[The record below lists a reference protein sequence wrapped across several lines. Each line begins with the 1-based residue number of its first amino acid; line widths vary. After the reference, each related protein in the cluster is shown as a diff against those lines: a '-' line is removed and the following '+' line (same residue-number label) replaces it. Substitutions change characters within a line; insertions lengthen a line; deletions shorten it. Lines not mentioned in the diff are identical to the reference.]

1 MAARQRVLARSL
13 VPLFAAILAACGGG
27 GGDGNAPPAPP
38 AASIQGTAAVGAA
51 LAQAQVEVTD
61 SSRTSV
67 CTEAS
72 IVTSGT
78 GDFTCTLQA
87 GKSAP
92 FLVVVTDPSGA
103 RPPMVSVATSTPAA
117 GTPLVVNATP
127 LTTAI
132 VGQLASG
139 GNALA
144 VVADRSLLDLSA
156 LASIKAKVLTQIA
169 PALTA
174 LGAPPGYD
182 PFSTQIVAATSNQA
196 GNTADQVIDTL
207 RFSTVNGV
215 TEVSTVDNPGGAV
228 PLAGAA
234 ATTPPQLPAP
244 SASVTS
250 LASSL
255 RLLATALNQ
264 CFALPVATRVVA
276 ANTSIPA
283 SQGGP
288 EVTESAPE
296 CDGIVIDGFLNNG
309 YKGGQF
315 FYGVLTDAAMVGAK
329 WAVPE
334 VMRFIEDTTAAD
346 ADRAV
351 LNMRYVDANGVAG
364 NLISV
369 AQKFPGTST
378 TARPSDWW
386 LYGNQQ
392 AVDSSIRPFIR
403 LNNQLAP
410 NPGTA
415 PFVNASASRYESGLN
430 IFINKDGPNSAG
442 MRAARV
448 TGPGLPPAGLVYTR
462 PDPAICTE
470 QTWLNVRRKDGLTDA
485 ASATFA
491 ADVGNIF
498 RLQRTDGVSGTSA
511 STVRP
516 NPNAGNANTTA
527 FPAWAHPLDYGAAV
541 GATNYID
548 FSALRAN
555 IIYTFE
561 IYYDG
566 ETAPRYT
573 LSKTL
578 LAPVVPAARG
588 GDLQWIS
595 LTDAALAHL
604 NPADPLGAAQ
614 TSMNLSWSANRFAET
629 IQSAGVYT
637 FDAAGT
643 VNQGLVGVA
652 RGATSAVATA
662 PGATGACDAGTSFK
676 ALTNDG
682 NSGRAIQLRYRMLD
696 GGYKDS
702 MTRYN

>member
-1 MAARQRVLARSL
+1 LA
-13 VPLFAAILAACGGG
+13 
-27 GGDGNAPPAPP
+27 N
-38 AASIQGTAAVGAA
+38 
-51 LAQAQVEVTD
+51 AQVEVTD
-61 SSRTSV
+61 SSKASV
-67 CTEAS
+67 CTEAT
-72 IVTSGT
+72 ITTSGT
-78 GDFTCTLQA
+78 GDFTCTLQS

-103 RPPMVSVATSTPAA
+103 RPPMVSVATGTPAA

-139 GNALA
+139 GDALA
-144 VVADRSLLDLSA
+144 VVADRSLLSLSA
-156 LASIKAKVLTQIA
+156 LASIKTNVLAQLA
-169 PALTA
+169 PTLTA
-174 LGAPPGYD
+174 LGAPAGYD

-196 GNTADQVIDTL
+196 GNTADQVIDAL
-207 RFSTVNGV
+207 RFSSVNGV
-215 TEVSTVDNPGGAV
+215 NEVSTVDHPDGAV
-228 PLAGAA
+228 PVAGAA
-234 ATTPPQLPAP
+234 TTNPPQLPAP

-255 RLLATALNQ
+255 RLMTTALNQ

-276 ANTSIPA
+276 ANTGIPA

-296 CDGIVIDGFLNNG
+296 CDGIVIDGYLHNG
-309 YKGGQF
+309 YSGGQN
-315 FYGVLTDAAMVGAK
+315 FYGVLTDPAMVGAK

-334 VMRFIEDTTAAD
+334 VMRFVDDATAAD

-364 NLISV
+364 NLITV
-369 AQKFPGTST
+369 IQKFPGTST

-392 AVDSSIRPFIR
+392 ALDSSIRPFIR
-403 LNNQLAP
+403 LNDQLAP

-415 PFVNASASRYESGLN
+415 PFANASSTRYESGLN
-430 IFINKDGPNSAG
+430 IYINKDGPNSTG

-448 TGPGLPPAGLVYTR
+448 KGPGLPPAGVVYTR
-462 PDPAICTE
+462 PDPAICTD
-470 QTWLNVRRKDGLTDA
+470 QTWMNVRRKDGLTDP
-485 ASATFA
+485 ASATFST
-491 ADVGNIF
+491 DIGNIF
-498 RLQRTDGVSGTSA
+498 RLQRTDGITGASA
-511 STVRP
+511 TTVRP
-516 NPNAGNANTTA
+516 NPNAGNTNTGA
-527 FPAWAHPLDYGAAV
+527 FPAWAHPLDYGAPV

-548 FSALRAN
+548 FSALKAN
-555 IIYTFE
+555 TLYTFE

-578 LAPVVPAARG
+578 LAPVVPATRG
-588 GDLQWIS
+588 GNLQWIA
-595 LTDAALAHL
+595 LTPGALAYL
-604 NPADPLGAAQ
+604 NPADLLGATQA
-614 TSMNLSWSANRFAET
+614 SMNLAWTANPFAES

-637 FDAAGT
+637 FGAAGS

-652 RGATSAVATA
+652 RGATSAVANA
-662 PGATGACDAGTSFK
+662 PGATGACDAGTNFGP
-676 ALTNDG
+676 LTSDG
-682 NSGRAIQLRYRMLD
+682 TSGRTIQLRYRMLD
-696 GGYKDS
+696 GSYKDS